1 MRTDYNLIGAYSV
14 DKDREYRNEVS
25 MFPTEL
31 EINQRRKDLQREAE
45 NYRLVQFARER
56 RPSVWQQLRSRLSAA
71 QVRAV
76 ELSVNS
82 PVKQQPECVA

>member
-1 MRTDYNLIGAYSV
+1 
-14 DKDREYRNEVS
+14 